1 MLANIW
7 LSSSTA
13 LSKSAAAPVAWRTSR
28 LQKEEGKSKLA
39 PTSSTVQK
47 AQSNHPTVQKLNTV
61 RTCPATLSVITAIF
75 PYNLASSAPQVLIQ
89 PSHANKFLHA
99 SCCMVWNPRK
109 ERTAHLCH
117 QWVLL
122 ILLATPPTTM
132 MLIEVRDVSEAKL
145 ITKGTMKSSGD
156 VFSGVA
162 AGRLA
167 ADGVVAKGRGI

>member
-1 MLANIW
+1 M
-7 LSSSTA
+7 
-13 LSKSAAAPVAWRTSR
+13 AWRTSR
-28 LQKEEGKSKLA
+28 LQKEEGKSKA
-39 PTSSTVQK
+39 PTSSTIRK
-47 AQSNHPTVQKLNTV
+47 ALSNHPTVQKLNTI
-61 RTCPATLSVITAIF
+61 RTCPATLVCHHSNFLTTIWF
-75 PYNLASSAPQVLIQ
+75 PGSRVPHVLIW
-89 PSHANKFLHA
+89 PSHAKKLLHA

-145 ITKGTMKSSGD
+145 ITKGTMKSSGE